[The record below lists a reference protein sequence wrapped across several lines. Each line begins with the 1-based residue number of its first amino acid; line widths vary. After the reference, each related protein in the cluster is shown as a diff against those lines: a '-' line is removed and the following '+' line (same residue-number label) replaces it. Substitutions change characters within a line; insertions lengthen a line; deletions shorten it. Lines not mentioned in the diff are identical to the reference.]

1 VNAALRR
8 RFVFCRATFI
18 RLNVSA
24 SAFMKLNILPRLA
37 IVFAI
42 ALAVAP
48 AGVQAKSGRPVRPVD
63 VIASGR
69 MDVDTSQGHGQFP
82 LYLSADWNVPQ
93 PDVRRAV
100 VIVHG
105 RLRNADTYFHAAQH
119 ARELAGVDPATTLLV
134 APQFL
139 STADLRT
146 HGAPGDLLSWK
157 GNAWMAGSN
166 AVSGAPVSSYAV
178 LDDIAKHL
186 ADRRLFPNLHTIV
199 FAGHSGGAQVLQ
211 RYAIASHAD
220 AFAAERIDVRFVV
233 ASPSSYAY
241 FDAQRPDAQGEPAA
255 FDASRCAGFD
265 RWKYGMENR
274 PAVIGERTP
283 AQLEADY
290 VKRRIVYL
298 VGGNDDD
305 PESVSLDKSCAA
317 QAQGPQR
324 MARAQGF
331 FRYLQTRHP
340 DGLNQTFHVVPG
352 VGHDGAR
359 MLTSSCALATM
370 FDTGNCAP

>member
-1 VNAALRR
+1 VKAARAFIERCVVRRRAMAVVIAIASTTVAAL
-8 RFVFCRATFI
+8 
-18 RLNVSA
+18 
-24 SAFMKLNILPRLA
+24 
-37 IVFAI
+37 IVAPSP
-42 ALAVAP
+42 ALA
-48 AGVQAKSGRPVRPVD
+48 RPQRPVD
-63 VIASGR
+63 VIAPAR
-69 MDVDTSQGHGQFP
+69 MAVDTPQGQAQLP

-93 PDVRRAV
+93 PGVQRAV

-105 RLRNADTYFHAAQH
+105 RLRNADTYFRTAQH
-119 ARELAGVDPATTLLV
+119 ARELAGVDPASALLV

-139 STADLRT
+139 STVDTRT

-157 GNAWMAGSN
+157 GNAWMAGAN

-178 LDDIAKHL
+178 LDDIARHL
-186 ADRRLFPNLHTIV
+186 ADRRLFPNLKTIV

-220 AFAAERIDVRFVV
+220 ELAAEGIDVRFVV

-241 FDAQRPDAQGEPAA
+241 FDGQRPGADGAPAA
-255 FDASRCAGFD
+255 FDAARCRGFD
-265 RWKYGMENR
+265 RWKYGMEAR
-274 PAVIGERTP
+274 PAFLAGRTP

-290 VKRRIVYL
+290 VKLRIAYL
-298 VGGNDDD
+298 VGGADDD
-305 PESVSLDKSCAA
+305 PASVSLDKSCAA

-324 MARAQGF
+324 VARAQGF
-331 FRYLQTRHP
+331 YRYLQSRHP
-340 DGLNQTFHVVPG
+340 DGLNQTFHTVPG

-359 MLTSSCALATM
+359 MLTAACALATM